1 MFNGFGSEVT
11 VIHKSKELFED
22 EDEESSE
29 AVQNRLETLGVTFIL
44 DAEATALEN
53 ENNEIRVTYNESGV
67 EHSEQFDYVLN
78 ATGRT
83 LVNRELVPEAAG
95 LELTE
100 EDAIKVNE
108 YLQTDATHIFAV
120 GDAKGGPQF
129 TYVSLDDS
137 RIVWPQILRQLSGRK
152 EEANDYTLETR
163 QVFPRTTFIDPPYSR
178 VGLSEKEAREQYGD
192 IVIKKTSASSVPKT
206 QVVEETAGFLK
217 VILDPESKV
226 ILGATLFCYQS
237 EEVINLV
244 TLAINEKIPP
254 TVLQRQIYNHPV
266 MSEAFNELLQ

>member
-1 MFNGFGSEVT
+1 MQYDLIVIGFGKSGKTLAAQAASADLKTAVIERDSERYGGTCINVACLPT
-11 VIHKSKELFED
+11 KSLINKAKLRRSMATQGIAYDRAYDNAYFIRAI
-22 EDEESSE
+22 E
-29 AVQNRLETLGVTFIL
+29 AKNEM
-44 DAEATALEN
+44 TAKL
-53 ENNEIRVTYNESGV
+53 
-67 EHSEQFDYVLN
+67 
-78 ATGRT
+78 
-83 LVNRELVPEAAG
+83 REKNYEKLA
-95 LELTE
+95 
-100 EDAIKVNE
+100 
-108 YLQTDATHIFAV
+108 
-120 GDAKGGPQF
+120 
-129 TYVSLDDS
+129 DS
-137 RIVWPQILRQLSGRK
+137 PRQLSGRK